1 MSNTTDNSGKLFFQ
15 KRRHQYDKECAYHT
29 YCNYIQRTYPI
40 IEFCKMNNR
49 TLHKFYEFLWK
60 QGHPFLFIDKS
71 VFHTFMTPVS
81 SLPSGGINK
90 SKVYP
95 TNYFICKDHHIYVVI
110 YRNIR
115 YVVLNSNME
124 TMRFISGPQ
133 LYTELNDADYVFI
146 ELNDKVVDIINQT
159 MGDIYTKNEYYRIHC
174 DAIND
179 VIEMYKR
186 MTKK

>member
-1 MSNTTDNSGKLFFQ
+1 
-15 KRRHQYDKECAYHT
+15 
-29 YCNYIQRTYPI
+29 
-40 IEFCKMNNR
+40 
-49 TLHKFYEFLWK
+49 
-60 QGHPFLFIDKS
+60 
-71 VFHTFMTPVS
+71 
-81 SLPSGGINK
+81 
-90 SKVYP
+90 
-95 TNYFICKDHHIYVVI
+95 
-110 YRNIR
+110 
-115 YVVLNSNME
+115 
-124 TMRFISGPQ
+124 MRFISGPQ